1 MAVVDRAALA
11 DLVGQI
17 AVRHA
22 CVGLAV
28 GVAGPD
34 GLVDFVGHG
43 VADIGSRAA
52 VTQDTAFRIASISK
66 TFTALA
72 VMQLVEQ
79 GRVALDAPATDYL
92 RAYRLVGPRP
102 DSPPPS
108 VRQLLTH
115 TAGMPELAH
124 VRGALSADFGE
135 SVPLGQRRPTL
146 AEFYGGNVRLRADPG
161 RRFVYGNHSPATL
174 GQLVEDV
181 TGTPLGQ
188 HLASH
193 LFAPLGMTATTTDLS
208 AAAGRLASGYE
219 IHGRRVAP
227 IALREMITVGAA
239 GVISTPRDLGRYL
252 AALLR
257 GGSLGDAQI
266 LAPETLAQVFAAQVQ
281 PHPRLP
287 GVGLTFYRVDLGGG
301 VIAVGHPGTLPG
313 FHSQV
318 LLLPDAGVAAMVLTN
333 GSRQADFWVTT
344 AAARVLRLAAGI
356 PEPSLPVAPHHPE
369 VWDDICGWYRLD
381 AAPTDVR
388 LRGMLGAGL
397 EIFLRSGRPAIR
409 FLTPVPALAR
419 GFDLE
424 PADPQDPYAFRIRLQ
439 DMDPLGLVVTHDPEK
454 TPQVHLGMMPLTLAK
469 QPAGTNPRRWALAA
483 LGGAAVAVLAGR
495 ATPAHRR

>member
-1 MAVVDRAALA
+1 MDVVDHAALA
-11 DLVGQI
+11 DLVGQFTG
-17 AVRHA
+17 RHPS
-22 CVGLAV
+22 VGLAV

-34 GLVDFVGHG
+34 GLAEFVGHG
-43 VADIGSRAA
+43 VANVESGAA
-52 VTQDTAFRIASISK
+52 ITQDTGFRIASISK

-79 GRVALDAPATDYL
+79 GRVDLDAPAEDYL

-146 AEFYGGNVRLRADPG
+146 AEFYGGQVRLRADPG

-188 HLASH
+188 HFANH

-208 AAAGRLASGYE
+208 AAVGRLASGYE
-219 IHGRRVAP
+219 IRGRRVEP

-239 GVISTPRDLGRYL
+239 GVISTPQDLGRYL

-257 GGSLGDAQI
+257 GGSLGDGQI
-266 LAPETLAQVFAAQVQ
+266 LTPDALAQMFAPQVQ
-281 PHPRLP
+281 PDPRLP
-287 GVGLTFYRVDLGGG
+287 GVGLAFYRVSLGGG
-301 VIAVGHPGTLPG
+301 VIAVGHQGTLPG

-318 LLLPDAGVAAMVLTN
+318 LLLPEAGVAAMVLTN
-333 GSRQADFWVTT
+333 GSRQADFWVPT
-344 AAARVLRLAAGI
+344 AAARVLRLAARI
-356 PEPSLPVAPHHPE
+356 PEPSLPMAPHHPE

-397 EIFLRSGRPAIR
+397 EIFLRGGRPAIR

-419 GFDLE
+419 GLDLE
-424 PADPQDPYAFRIRLQ
+424 PADPQDPYMFRIRLD
-439 DMDPLGLVVTHDPEK
+439 DMEPLGMVVTRGPGQ
-454 TPQVHLGMMPLTLAK
+454 TPQVHLGMMPLILTK
-469 QPAGTNPRRWALAA
+469 QPAATNPRRWALAA
-483 LGGAAVAVLAGR
+483 LGGAAIAALAGR
-495 ATPAHRR
+495 ATAELRG

>member
-1 MAVVDRAALA
+1 MAVVDQAALA

-17 AVRHA
+17 AARHP

-34 GLVDFVGHG
+34 GLVRFVGHG
-43 VADIGSRAA
+43 VADIDSGA
-52 VTQDTAFRIASISK
+52 VITQDTAFRIASISK
-66 TFTALA
+66 TLTALA

-79 GRVALDAPATDYL
+79 GRVDLDAPASAYL

-102 DSPPPS
+102 DSPPPT
-108 VRQLLTH
+108 VRHLLTH

-146 AEFYGGNVRLRADPG
+146 AEFYDGQVRLRADPG

-174 GQLVEDV
+174 GRLVEDV

-188 HLASH
+188 YFANH
-193 LFAPLGMTATTTDLS
+193 LFAPLGMSATTTDLA

-219 IHGRRVAP
+219 IHSRRVEP

-257 GGSLGDAQI
+257 GGSLGGAAI
-266 LAPETLAQVFAAQVQ
+266 LAPETLAQMFAAQVQ
-281 PHPRLP
+281 PDPRLP
-287 GVGLTFYRVDLGGG
+287 GVGLTFYRVALDSG
-301 VIAVGHPGTLPG
+301 VIAVGHQGSLPG

-318 LLLPDAGVAAMVLTN
+318 LLLPDAGVAVMVLTN
-333 GSRQADFWVTT
+333 GSRQADFWVPA

-356 PEPSLPVAPHHPE
+356 PEPSRPIAPHHPE

-388 LRGMLGAGL
+388 LRGMAGAGL
-397 EIFLRSGRPAIR
+397 EIFLRGGRPAIR
-409 FLTPVPALAR
+409 FLTLVPALAR

-424 PADPQDPYAFRIRLQ
+424 PADPQDPYAFRIRLE
-439 DMDPLGLVVTHDPEK
+439 DMEPVGLVVAHRPGK
-454 TPQVHLGMMPLTLAK
+454 TPQVHLGMMPLTLTK

-483 LGGAAVAVLAGR
+483 SGGAAVALLAGR
-495 ATPAHRR
+495 ATAALRR